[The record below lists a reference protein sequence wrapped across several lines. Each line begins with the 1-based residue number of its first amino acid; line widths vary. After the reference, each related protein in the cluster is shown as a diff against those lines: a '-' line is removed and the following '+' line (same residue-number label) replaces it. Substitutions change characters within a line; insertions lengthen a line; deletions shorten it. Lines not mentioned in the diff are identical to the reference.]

1 MNHRERIGQR
11 IAELRK
17 QRGLTV
23 MQLANQC
30 GVTRQ
35 NIYKIEDGKYNVSI
49 DILTK
54 VATALDAE
62 LIIQEKAAE

>member
-1 MNHRERIGQR
+1 MNHRQKIGQR

-23 MQLANQC
+23 IQLANQC

-35 NIYKIEDGKYNVSI
+35 NIYKIEGGKYNVSI

-62 LIIQEKAAE
+62 LIIQEKGG